1 MKDNDL
7 ELMSNAIRAL
17 SIDAIEKANSGHP
30 GMPLG
35 MSDVA
40 TILFTKFL
48 KFDPS
53 APDWIDRD
61 RFVLSAGHGSML
73 LYAISYLVG
82 YKDSTLN
89 QIKNFRQLEVKNSW
103 SS

>member
-1 MKDNDL
+1 MNNNDL
-7 ELMSNAIRAL
+7 KLMSNSIRAL

-35 MSDVA
+35 MADVA
-40 TILFTKFL
+40 TILFSKFL

-53 APDWIDRD
+53 DPQWIDRD

-73 LYAISYLVG
+73 LYAFTSCWI
-82 YKDSTLN
+82 
-89 QIKNFRQLEVKNSW
+89 
-103 SS
+103 